1 MQFILKIVL
10 DTVAMVILAL
20 RCIVQ
25 DHRHRNL
32 HHFVRKPSLRLARQQ
47 RQDGSFGD
55 LHTTTLVMQALE
67 ETENE
72 PTDNWNKTA
81 ALAWLSTHQKPDGS
95 FDGDIRATAEA
106 VLGVSPRG
114 LATIRALDCGQGLT
128 DSTPPRLTTNGI
140 HIIRLKDPFFQTCYE
155 SILFYLN
162 ILKVVRSRKLDL
174 KQKWTILLSR
184 IAILL
189 LKG

>member
-1 MQFILKIVL
+1 
-10 DTVAMVILAL
+10 MVILAL

-32 HHFVRKPSLRLARQQ
+32 HHFVRKPSLSLARQQ

-72 PTDNWNKTA
+72 PSETWNKTA
-81 ALAWLSTHQKPDGS
+81 ALAWLSSRQRPDGS
-95 FDGDIRATAEA
+95 FDGDIRVTAEV
-106 VLGVSPRG
+106 VLGIVPRG

-128 DSTPPRLTTNGI
+128 DITPPRLTINGKVKVKKPVITNWQI
-140 HIIRLKDPFFQTCYE
+140 
-155 SILFYLN
+155 
-162 ILKVVRSRKLDL
+162 
-174 KQKWTILLSR
+174 
-184 IAILL
+184 
-189 LKG
+189 